1 MKPRLAALSTAALL
15 AAAPAIAQ
23 WREGQLPVAM
33 PEATPAAAPAPDA
46 AMPFARAYAAAGRP
60 RVVLMW
66 NRDLSDQSATQTM
79 SRTETRNANRSN
91 GASGG
96 GQSSN
101 ASDNTWVHTSG
112 TVKTGDPARST
123 RLAERDA
130 AMLERAFVAAMGRA
144 GMRFVDR
151 NVVMRTTAASQHRG
165 GGDQQLIETDALVK
179 HGEMILEV
187 LLVEDSDAPL
197 GYAFDVRAKD
207 LKGGYNIVSV
217 YSRAVPQQAAAAAG
231 RWQAGTDGYEYKQTA
246 AVTGVNDIADALA
259 KDVMRE
265 MSAALR
271 R

>member
-1 MKPRLAALSTAALL
+1 VKPRLAALSTAALL
-15 AAAPAIAQ
+15 AAGAAIAP
-23 WREGQLPVAM
+23 WRDGQLPVA
-33 PEATPAAAPAPDA
+33 TPDVAPALAPAPDA
-46 AMPFARAYAAAGRP
+46 ATPFSRAYAAVGRP

-79 SRTETRNANRSN
+79 SRTETRNTNRGN
-91 GASGG
+91 GASGA

-101 ASDNTWVHTSG
+101 ASDNTWVQTSG
-112 TVKTGDPARST
+112 TVKAGDTPRT
-123 RLAERDA
+123 HRLAERDA

-151 NVVMRTTAASQHRG
+151 NVVIRTTAASQHRG

-187 LLVEDSDAPL
+187 LLVEDRDAPL
-197 GYAFDVRAKD
+197 GYGFDVRAKD
-207 LKGGYNIVSV
+207 LKGGFNIVSL
-217 YSRAVPQQAAAAAG
+217 YSRAVPQQGAPAAG
-231 RWQAGTDGYEYKQTA
+231 RWQAGADGYEYKQTVA
-246 AVTGVNDIADALA
+246 AVGVNDIADALA

-265 MSAALR
+265 MGAALR